1 VCAYLLLIS
10 YVMLPC
16 SCTRPCACMRT
27 TLRPAPYQP
36 PARVVRT
43 ARVHAHVCSLMPLQP
58 RVCMLMC
65 ARSCPYSHACACSCV
80 LAQVPLPTLVQVWT
94 FDEISLLKAKWL
106 ADLKLMSPPPSA
118 NSLVDE
124 GGTRR
129 PGELLKVCGRA
140 ALAAVRRVMAPRAAV
155 HIVAAPRHALCK
167 LRMHVFTAELIAL

>member
-1 VCAYLLLIS
+1 MCVLIYCS
-10 YVMLPC
+10 YHT
-16 SCTRPCACMRT
+16 SCCLA
-27 TLRPAPYQP
+27 LA
-36 PARVVRT
+36 
-43 ARVHAHVCSLMPLQP
+43 HAHARACAQPSAQLPTSPLHVWCVQL
-58 RVCMLMC
+58 VCMLMC